1 MEMEIERETARER
14 DGEICVCVCVCT
26 YDIHIQY
33 TIYGGIKLASLL
45 GVIDIRAS
53 YVWSRA

>member
-1 MEMEIERETARER
+1 MEIERERER
-14 DGEICVCVCVCT
+14 ERRRDMCVCVCACT

-33 TIYGGIKLASLL
+33 TIYGGVKLASLL

-53 YVWSRA
+53 YVWYRA